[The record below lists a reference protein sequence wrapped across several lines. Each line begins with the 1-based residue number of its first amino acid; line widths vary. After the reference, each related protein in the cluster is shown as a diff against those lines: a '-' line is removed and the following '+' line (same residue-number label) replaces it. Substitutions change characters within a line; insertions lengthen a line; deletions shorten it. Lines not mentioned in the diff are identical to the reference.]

1 MPVGA
6 RHSQE
11 SLPDLTVT
19 PSTERRGNHMAT
31 IRYGARSEERLR
43 NREVEATSVD
53 VWATT
58 LVATYLT
65 DPEIIAAVLPPP
77 IEPGAE
83 PLVKVTVATVDISGY
98 PPFGAGSFS
107 IRARHEGTEGY
118 YALLM
123 PMTTEQSVIGGRETF
138 GEPKK
143 LGAVELDR
151 HGDRVTG
158 TFARMGVEIVNVS
171 GRIGPEL
178 ELPDTET
185 RTDFYLK
192 FLPSPDGKGF
202 DSDPALVYCHR
213 TEQTRKLEKVDGE
226 VILRES
232 RFDPVADLPVR
243 ELLGITLA
251 ERSSLQRGEIH
262 GTVPGEWIRPYVH
275 QRYDDMSPVGSE

>member
-1 MPVGA
+1 
-6 RHSQE
+6 
-11 SLPDLTVT
+11 
-19 PSTERRGNHMAT
+19 MANV
-31 IRYGARSEERLR
+31 RYGARSEAQLR

-83 PLVKVTVATVDISGY
+83 PMVKVTVATVDIAGY
-98 PPFGAGSFS
+98 PTFGAGSFS
-107 IRARHEGTEGY
+107 VRARHEGTEGF

-143 LGAVELDR
+143 LGSVELVRD
-151 HGDRVTG
+151 GDRVTG
-158 TFARMGVEIVNVS
+158 TIGRMGTEIITVE
-171 GRIGPEL
+171 GRIGPEIDA
-178 ELPDTET
+178 PGTET

-213 TEQTRKLEKVDGE
+213 TEQTRKLEGVTGK

-243 ELLGITLA
+243 ELLAITLA
-251 ERSSLQRGEIH
+251 ERSSIQRGEIH
-262 GTVPGEWIRPYVH
+262 GTVPGEWIRPYAH
-275 QRYDDMSPVGSE
+275 QRYDDLSPVGEA

>member
-1 MPVGA
+1 MSRV
-6 RHSQE
+6 
-11 SLPDLTVT
+11 
-19 PSTERRGNHMAT
+19 
-31 IRYGARSEERLR
+31 RYGARSEEQLR

-65 DPEIIAAVLPPP
+65 DPDVIAAVLPPP
-77 IEPGAE
+77 IEPAAD
-83 PLVKVTVATVDISGY
+83 PLVKVTVATVDIPNY
-98 PPFGAGSFS
+98 PTFGAGSFS
-107 IRARHEGTEGY
+107 VRARHEGTEGF

-143 LGAVELDR
+143 LGSVELKRSD
-151 HGDRVTG
+151 GRVTG
-158 TFARMGVEIVNVS
+158 TFARMGTEIL
-171 GRIGPEL
+171 RIDGQIGKEL
-178 ELPDTET
+178 EIPETET
-185 RTDFYLK
+185 RTDFYFK

-202 DSDPALVYCHR
+202 DTDPALVYCHR
-213 TEQTRKLEKVDGE
+213 TEQTRRIEEVTGE

-243 ELLGITLA
+243 EVRSIILA
-251 ERSSLQRGEIH
+251 ERSSVQRGEIH

-275 QRYDDMSPVGSE
+275 QRYDDLSPVGDD